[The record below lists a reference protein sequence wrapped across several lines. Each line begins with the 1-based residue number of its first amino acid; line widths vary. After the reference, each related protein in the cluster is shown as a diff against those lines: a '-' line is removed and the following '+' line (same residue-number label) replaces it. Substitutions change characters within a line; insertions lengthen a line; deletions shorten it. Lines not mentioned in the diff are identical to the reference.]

1 MWVMRRLTSPDEGDD
16 RDRGAAHGDGLRAP
30 LSGGVMT
37 EVAIAYGDE
46 SNTVLRISS
55 PIGCRGHSGRRK
67 WSRWSRRSMG

>member
-37 EVAIAYGDE
+37 EVAIACRDE
-46 SNTVLRISS
+46 SITERLLSS
-55 PIGCRGHSGRRK
+55 TIGCTEHAVGRL
-67 WSRWSRRSMG
+67 